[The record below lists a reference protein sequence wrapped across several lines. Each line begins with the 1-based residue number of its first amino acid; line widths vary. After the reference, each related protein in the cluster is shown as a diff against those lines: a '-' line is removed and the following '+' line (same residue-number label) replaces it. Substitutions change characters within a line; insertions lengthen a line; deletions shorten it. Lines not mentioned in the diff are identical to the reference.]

1 LFSAHAEQFAKKPA
15 SAGFFMDKTVVLHG
29 EVTHSYHFFSISR
42 IPSPQRRQD
51 LVNYHPI
58 FCPNAGDCSFFVSF
72 VNENVFPRMGFL
84 HLASHAW
91 LVAVQ
96 NSEYTWR
103 FSWLS
108 LPTNVR

>member
-1 LFSAHAEQFAKKPA
+1 LLSALADNNWPKTRFG
-15 SAGFFMDKTVVLHG
+15 GFFYDRCCGYPQDKLVYLL
-29 EVTHSYHFFSISR
+29 FFGISR
-42 IPSPQRRQD
+42 IASPQSHQN

-58 FCPNAGDCSFFVSF
+58 LCPNIGEYSIFV
-72 VNENVFPRMGFL
+72 RFL
-84 HLASHAW
+84 SNDLGSPGWVTNHLAGH
-91 LVAVQ
+91 VAGSSK

>member
-1 LFSAHAEQFAKKPA
+1 MDNAQVIHNIHAY
-15 SAGFFMDKTVVLHG
+15 LL
-29 EVTHSYHFFSISR
+29 FFSISR
-42 IPSPQRRQD
+42 IPSPQRLQN

-58 FCPNAGDCSFFVSF
+58 FCPNIGDCSFLFDSEQCDF
-72 VNENVFPRMGFL
+72 AGWGYNIW
-84 HLASHAW
+84 LALLAGSSK
-91 LVAVQ
+91 